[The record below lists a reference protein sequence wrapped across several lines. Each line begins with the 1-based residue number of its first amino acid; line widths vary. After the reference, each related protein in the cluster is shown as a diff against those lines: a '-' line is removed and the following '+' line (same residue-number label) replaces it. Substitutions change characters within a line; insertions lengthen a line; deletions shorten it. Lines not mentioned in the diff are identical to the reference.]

1 MKMNN
6 ENDFLIDIKDS
17 FKTVLEKID
26 TFVEQASNTNET
38 QKLFKNLE
46 KANEIFNDLM
56 QEKID
61 SVKKI
66 INK

>member
-1 MKMNN
+1 MNN